1 VSDSD
6 DIKIMEIDGI
16 KVQIDNTDL
25 QFAFC
30 DLDPFSAFFA
40 AIDRGE
46 DVGLPVKEALPTE
59 KCRRRR
65 VKGRGSR
72 RRPYRRDHR
81 HGSNFWRG
89 RGKNG

>member
-1 VSDSD
+1 MSDSD

-30 DLDPFSAFFA
+30 DLDPFSAFFS

-46 DVGLPVKEALPTE
+46 DVGLPPE

-81 HGSNFWRG
+81 